1 MAAVQIDIDN
11 SIVPRLIAA
20 MNGTFPEA
28 ASYDPAVAFKELTA
42 RYWRGILV
50 EWEQREAERE
60 AQRLNQIA
68 IAAAKAKAETDAV
81 GIA

>member
-1 MAAVQIDIDN
+1 MATVNIDIN
-11 SIVPRLIAA
+11 NALVPRLTAA

-28 ASYDPAVAFKELTA
+28 AQYDPAVAFKELTA

-68 IAAAKAKAETDAV
+68 IAAAKSKAETDAA
-81 GIA
+81 GIV

>member
-1 MAAVQIDIDN
+1 MATVNIDIDN
-11 SIVPRLIAA
+11 ALVPRLIAA

-28 ASYDPAVAFKELTA
+28 AQYDPAVAFKELTA
-42 RYWRGILV
+42 RYWRSILI

-68 IAAAKAKAETDAV
+68 ISAARVKAETDSA

>member
-1 MAAVQIDIDN
+1 MATVTIDVPN
-11 SIVPRLIAA
+11 ALVPRLIAA

-28 ASYDPAVAFKELTA
+28 AQYDPVVAFKELTA
-42 RYWRGILV
+42 RYWRQVLI

-60 AQRLNQIA
+60 AQRKNAVA
-68 IAAAKAKAETDAV
+68 IAAAKDKATTDAA

>member
-1 MAAVQIDIDN
+1 VAVVDITIDN
-11 SIVPRLIAA
+11 TLVPRLIAA

-42 RYWRGILV
+42 RYWRSILS

-60 AQRLNQIA
+60 AQRLNVIA
-68 IAAAKAKAETDAV
+68 IAAAKAKAETDGA
-81 GIA
+81 GIV

>member
-1 MAAVQIDIDN
+1 MAQVSITIDN
-11 SIVPRLIAA
+11 AIVPRLIAA

-28 ASYDPAVAFKELTA
+28 AQYDPAVAFKEITA

-60 AQRLNQIA
+60 AQRLNTLA
-68 IAAAKAKAETDAV
+68 IAAAKAKAETDAA

>member
-1 MAAVQIDIDN
+1 VAVVTIDIPN
-11 SIVPRLIAA
+11 PIVPRLIAA

-28 ASYDPAVAFKELTA
+28 AQYDPVVAFKELTA
-42 RYWRGILV
+42 RYWRSVLI

-68 IAAAKAKAETDAV
+68 IAAAKVKAETDAA
-81 GIA
+81 GIV